1 MKKFKNIRITII
13 QWIFEKSI
21 GFYARNFKKNKPV
34 WNLTKADLKKC
45 ANETLGKEM
54 FLFLN
59 RNNLEVIPKSE
70 NHDCYHV
77 LTNYQANT
85 IDEIALQYLCFGNGK
100 RTINLFLIIIVGTL
114 FIPEDLSFYIKS
126 YRIGK
131 QANRFYDLDFKK
143 LLKVDLR
150 AIQFVIFSEKQLFN
164 LYNNN
169 IILNKSHAIT
179 F

>member
-34 WNLTKADLKKC
+34 WNLTKEDLVC
-45 ANETLGKEM
+45 YSNHTLGKEM

-59 RNNLEVIPKSE
+59 RNNLEIIPKSE
-70 NHDCYHV
+70 HHDCYHV

-114 FIPEDLSFYIKS
+114 FIPENLSFYIQS

-143 LLKVDLR
+143 LLKVNLKDL
-150 AIQFVIFSEKQLFN
+150 QSVIFSEKQVFN

-169 IILNKSHAIT
+169 TLNKSHAIT